1 MNKNVKFWLS
11 LKVNDRLTWRREQ
24 HNQGWE
30 SGGKGAQKYGR
41 RENVVQEAGDSDP
54 PVTPHRK
61 VNDICNLQ
69 KYGRQE
75 NVVREAGYSD
85 PVPLTEKWITSATYS
100 KGRGAG

>member
-11 LKVNDRLTWRREQ
+11 LKVNDRLARRREQ

-30 SGGKGAQKYGR
+30 SGGKGAQKYRR
-41 RENVVQEAGDSDP
+41 RENVAQEAGDSDP

-61 VNDICNLQ
+61 VNNICNLQ
-69 KYGRQE
+69 KYGRRE

-85 PVPLTEKWITSATYS
+85 PPSPLTE
-100 KGRGAG
+100 